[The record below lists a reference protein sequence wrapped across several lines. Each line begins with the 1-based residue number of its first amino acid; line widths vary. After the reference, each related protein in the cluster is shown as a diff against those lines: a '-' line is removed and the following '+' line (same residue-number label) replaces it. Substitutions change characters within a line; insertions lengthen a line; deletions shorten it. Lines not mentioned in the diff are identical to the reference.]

1 MGFEYLPRDVK
12 PESYPINVEDLLT
25 RCLGRLD
32 LAERILQKFLDA
44 LDVDVRQLEAAV
56 QASNV
61 DEVAHLAHRIKGAS
75 LAVSAGQLT
84 ACARRLEDSA
94 TARRVEEFADQFE
107 SLKQESRRFQDLPAL
122 PVPAGSSP

>member
-1 MGFEYLPRDVK
+1 MGTVHLPKDTK
-12 PESYPINVEDLLT
+12 PELYPINVEDLLT

-56 QASNV
+56 QAGNA

-84 ACARRLEDSA
+84 ACARHLEDSA
-94 TARRVEEFADQFE
+94 TAHRVEEFAGQLE
-107 SLKQESRRFQDLPAL
+107 LLRQESRRFQDLSAAT
-122 PVPAGSSP
+122 VPAGSSS